1 MWRYFFIFHVE
12 LVYIIIIILIA
23 LLADNLL
30 IILRHIFTLYSS
42 GFLFAFSL
50 VPLECRGIYG

>member
-42 GFLFAFSL
+42 GFFLLFL
-50 VPLECRGIYG
+50 